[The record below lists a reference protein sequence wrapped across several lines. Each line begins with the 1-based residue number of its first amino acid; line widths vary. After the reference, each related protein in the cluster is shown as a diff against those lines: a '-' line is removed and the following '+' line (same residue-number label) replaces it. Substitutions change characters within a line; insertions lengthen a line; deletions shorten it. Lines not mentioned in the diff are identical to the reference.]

1 MTRPH
6 ILIIGGGAS
15 GVLLAAHLLRDPDAD
30 IRITLIEKRG
40 EVGRGVAYSARQ
52 QDHVLN
58 VAAPGMSAFADDP
71 DHFWRWLLE
80 RGLVD
85 EANRFVFMPR
95 RLYGEYLSEVLGR
108 HIDDGRLQ
116 LLHDTV
122 VAVHPSASGVE
133 LELESGT
140 SVVGQ
145 TAVLAVGHE
154 ERAARAKGI
163 AVRVGSAED
172 TPLDPDAD
180 VMILGSGLSM
190 VDAWLTLSQGEH
202 RGPVT
207 VVSRHGLLPKSHR
220 DVEKMELEAADVP
233 FGTEL
238 HYFSEWFRET
248 VDEHVGRGGNW
259 RGAVDALRPFNQRIW
274 QDWSTHSRRRFLEHA
289 RPFWNIHRHRLP
301 PELHDRM
308 RAAVDSGQVR
318 LVAGKFLDIARAGDR
333 VRARVRVK
341 GSATDETIEVARVYD
356 CGGVSVDVLQSSNP
370 AVQSLIAS
378 GAARPDEL
386 HIGLD
391 VTRDCAVIDANG
403 VASSRL
409 FAVGPLTRG
418 TFFEIEAIP
427 DIRMQVAGLAG
438 RLVGH

>member
-1 MTRPH
+1 MSRPH
-6 ILIIGGGAS
+6 ILIVGGGAS
-15 GVLLAAHLLRDPDAD
+15 GVLLAAHLLRDPAAD
-30 IRITLIEKRG
+30 IRVTLIEKRG

-52 QDHVLN
+52 RDHVLN

-71 DHFWRWLLE
+71 EHFWRWLLD
-80 RGLVD
+80 RGLVS

-108 HIDDGRLQ
+108 HVDDGRLH
-116 LLHDTV
+116 LLHDAV
-122 VAVHPSASGVE
+122 VAVHPSANGVE
-133 LELESGT
+133 LGLASGA
-140 SVVGQ
+140 SLVGH

-154 ERAARAKGI
+154 EHAARGKGI
-163 AVRVGSAED
+163 AVRVGSEED

-190 VDAWLTLSQGEH
+190 VDAWLTLSHGEH

-220 DVEKMELEAADVP
+220 DVDKMELEAADVP

-238 HYFSEWFRET
+238 HYFADWFRET
-248 VDEHVGRGGNW
+248 VDEHIGRGGNW

-274 QDWSTHSRRRFLEHA
+274 QDWSTHARRRFLEHA

-301 PELHDRM
+301 PDLHDRM
-308 RAAVDSGQVR
+308 RAAVDAGQVR
-318 LVAGKFLDIARAGDR
+318 LVAGKVLDVERTGDR
-333 VRARVRVK
+333 VRATVRPK
-341 GSATDETIEVARVYD
+341 GSLSEQSIEVARVYD
-356 CGGVSVDVLQSSNP
+356 CGGVSVDVLHSSNP

-391 VTRDCAVIDANG
+391 VTQLCEVIDANG
-403 VASSRL
+403 AASSRL
-409 FAVGPLTRG
+409 YAVGPLTRG

-427 DIRMQVAGLAG
+427 DIRMQVAGLAE
-438 RLVGH
+438 RLAG

>member
-6 ILIIGGGAS
+6 VLIIGGGAS
-15 GVLLAAHLLRDPDAD
+15 GVLMAAHLLRDPGAD
-30 IRITLIEKRG
+30 VHVTLIEKRG

-71 DHFWRWLLE
+71 DHFWRWLVE
-80 RGLVD
+80 RGFV
-85 EANRFVFMPR
+85 EQANRFVFMPR
-95 RLYGEYLSEVLGR
+95 RLYGEYLSWVLGKY
-108 HIDDGRLQ
+108 IDDGRLR

-122 VAVHPSASGVE
+122 LAVHPLPGGVE
-133 LELESGT
+133 LSLDSGT
-140 SVVGQ
+140 SVVGH

-163 AVRVGSAED
+163 AVRVGSAQD

-190 VDAWLTLSQGEH
+190 VDAWLELSQADH
-202 RGPVT
+202 RGPIT
-207 VVSRHGLLPKSHR
+207 VLSRHGLLPKRHC
-220 DVEKMELEAADVP
+220 DVPRMELDAADVP

-238 HYFSEWFRET
+238 GYFADWFRKT
-248 VDEHVGRGGNW
+248 VEEHVGRGGNW

-274 QDWSTHSRRRFLEHA
+274 QEWSTQSRRRFLEHV

-301 PELHDRM
+301 PELHDRL
-308 RAAVDSGQVR
+308 RAAVDSGRVR

-333 VRARVRVK
+333 VRARVRLK
-341 GSATDETIEVARVYD
+341 GCAAEEFMEFARVYD

-370 AVQSLIAS
+370 AVQSLISS
-378 GAARPDEL
+378 GAAKPDEL

-403 VASSRL
+403 VASARL

-427 DIRMQVAGLAG
+427 DIRMQVAGLAK
-438 RLVGH
+438 RLVC

>member
-71 DHFWRWLLE
+71 DHFWRWLLG
-80 RGLVD
+80 RGLVS

-95 RLYGEYLSEVLGR
+95 RLYGEYLSEVLGK

-122 VAVHPSASGVE
+122 VAVHPSATGVE
-133 LELESGT
+133 LTLESGT
-140 SVVGQ
+140 SVVGHS
-145 TAVLAVGHE
+145 AVLAVGHE

-163 AVRVGSAED
+163 AVRVGSEED

-190 VDAWLTLSQGEH
+190 VDAWLTLSQSEH

-238 HYFSEWFRET
+238 HYFADWFRET

-274 QDWSTHSRRRFLEHA
+274 QDWSTHSRRRFLEHV

-301 PELHDRM
+301 PDLYDRM
-308 RAAVDSGQVR
+308 RAAVDAGQVR
-318 LVAGKFLDIARAGDR
+318 LVAGKVLDIDRAGDR
-333 VRARVRVK
+333 VQARVRVK
-341 GSATDETIEVARVYD
+341 GSDSDQAIEVARVYD

-370 AVQSLIAS
+370 AVQSLITS

-391 VTRDCAVIDANG
+391 VTRDCAVLDAGG
-403 VASSRL
+403 VASTRL